1 MPKTKKQTQDDKQQ
15 RLAAVPADSSPARTA
30 TEIKLWTALADH
42 PGATTADLAR
52 HAGIGTS
59 TAGKI
64 LPGWQKAERV
74 TRATGSLDGNRRL
87 PGTWAI
93 ATEPT
98 ATTADTASQADVEAT
113 SGSRGVKRGPSTAT
127 ASAPAT
133 SDGEGT
139 LNRSGTPKL
148 RSGEL
153 VGLVEDCL
161 RDRAD
166 KELSPADVARLLER
180 SGGAVRNCLDKLTR
194 QGVVEQTNDKPRR
207 FRLAASAIEG

>member
-1 MPKTKKQTQDDKQQ
+1 MPKPKNKTQADKQQ

-64 LPGWQKAERV
+64 LPRWQKAGHV

-98 ATTADTASQADVEAT
+98 ATPADTVSQADVEAT
-113 SGSRGVKRGPSTAT
+113 SGSRGVKPGPST

-133 SDGEGT
+133 SDGDGT

>member
-1 MPKTKKQTQDDKQQ
+1 MPKPKRKTQDDKQQ

-30 TEIKLWTALADH
+30 TELKLWTALADH

-64 LPGWQKAERV
+64 LPRWQKAERV
-74 TRATGSLDGNRRL
+74 TRATGSLDANRRL

-98 ATTADTASQADVEAT
+98 ATPPDTASQADVEAT
-113 SGSRGVKRGPSTAT
+113 SGSRDVKRSPV
-127 ASAPAT
+127 APAT
-133 SDGEGT
+133 SDGDGT

-153 VGLVEDCL
+153 VGLVEDCV

-207 FRLAASAIEG
+207 FRLAASAVEG